1 MPFINSKVTVTLD
14 QAKKENIKAQL
25 GKAIEL
31 LPGKSENWLMVGFED
46 NYDLYFQGNQD
57 EATAFVEVKLFGKA
71 SSQSYNALTAKIS
84 EIYTEELGI
93 PASRIYVT
101 YREVDNWGWNGSNF

>member
-57 EATAFVEVKLFGKA
+57 GATAFVEVKLFGKA
-71 SSQSYNALTAKIS
+71 SPQAYNAMTAKIS
-84 EIYTEELGI
+84 EIYMEELGI
-93 PASRIYVT
+93 SASRIYVT
-101 YREVDNWGWNGSNF
+101 YEEVDNWGWNGSNF